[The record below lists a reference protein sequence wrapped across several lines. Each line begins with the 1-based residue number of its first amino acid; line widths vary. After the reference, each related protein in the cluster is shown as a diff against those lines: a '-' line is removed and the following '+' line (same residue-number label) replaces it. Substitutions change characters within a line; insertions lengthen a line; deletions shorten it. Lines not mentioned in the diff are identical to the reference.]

1 MKNLM
6 ILTLALGL
14 FYAAASPA
22 LAQEQPKPQPT
33 ETPSA
38 EEVEKEKAEREKN
51 AFRLLDQ
58 VIDEAQS
65 LRLIENRVRV
75 QVGAADMLWDRNQG
89 RARSLF
95 AMAGEG
101 VAELGRSTQ
110 STNNNP
116 RRNEA
121 ANQDRRAFQMRQ
133 ELVLAAA
140 KHDAQL
146 AYQLLAATKPPVPV
160 AQPSVD
166 PRVPRPP
173 MFTED
178 ALEQTLLGRIAALDP
193 KFAAQNA
200 EQMMEK
206 GQFPRTVTDVINQLY
221 KQDPDSAAKLADK
234 TVKKIQAA
242 NLLQNND
249 AATLA
254 QSLIMVGPRV
264 PGSST
269 TTTAA
274 TSGPATG
281 GPANT
286 GASIVFGGRGPV
298 LDQSQYVELLSTL
311 VDAALKITPATQNN
325 NQRPAT
331 GGRPT
336 PGGAGIG
343 PRGAVAVA
351 QSPQSTGGPTPAQT
365 EQINA
370 SRLFG
375 TMTAILPLLDQYL
388 PSKASTVRQKM
399 GELGMTPSQSPNLM
413 AQLGQNPSVDA
424 LIQAAA
430 TAPQQVQARL
440 YQQAAYKALDEGN
453 ADRARQITNDLLPAN
468 MRDVMLQRI
477 ETRELAK
484 KDSSTT
490 FEQLRQV
497 VNRLT
502 TDTDKIN
509 TLIDMASAAQKENP
523 KLATQLLDEARQMIN
538 HRASNYEQFEQ
549 QLRVAH
555 AFAAVDPARS
565 FEILDP
571 GISQI
576 NELLSAAA
584 ILNGFE
590 MNMFRDGEMSIQT
603 GNGLTSTIYRFGQE
617 LAELA
622 RVDFERSDTLA
633 GRFQL
638 AEPRIIT
645 RLAIVQGL
653 LNPRPQTPAG
663 PGGNPMRGVG
673 QFSGV
678 RPQ

>member
-1 MKNLM
+1 MKNLI

-14 FYAAASPA
+14 FYAASSPA

-33 ETPSA
+33 ATPSA

-95 AMAGEG
+95 TMAGEG

-110 STNNNP
+110 SNNNNP
-116 RRNEA
+116 RRNDA

-140 KHDAQL
+140 RHDAQL

-234 TVKKIQAA
+234 TLKKLQAA

-254 QSLIMVGPRV
+254 QSLIMAGPRL

-269 TTTAA
+269 TATT
-274 TSGPATG
+274 PATLG
-281 GPANT
+281 SV
-286 GASIVFGGRGPV
+286 SIVFGGRGPV
-298 LDQSQYVELLSTL
+298 LDQSQYVDLLSSL
-311 VDAALKITPATQNN
+311 VDAALKIAPPTQNN
-325 NQRPAT
+325 TQRPANVVV
-331 GGRPT
+331 RPT
-336 PGGAGIG
+336 PRGGGVG
-343 PRGAVAVA
+343 PGGAVAVA
-351 QSPQSTGGPTPAQT
+351 QSPQSTGGPTPAQL

-370 SRLFG
+370 RRLFG

-388 PSKASTVRQKM
+388 PSKAATVRQKM

-413 AQLGQNPSVDA
+413 AQLGPNPSVDA

-440 YQQAAYKALDEGN
+440 YQQAAFKALDEGN
-453 ADRARQITNDLLPAN
+453 SDRARQITNDLLPAN
-468 MRDVMLQRI
+468 MRDAMMQRI

-484 KDSSTT
+484 KDSTTT

-497 VNRLT
+497 VNRLS
-502 TDTDKIN
+502 TDTEKIN
-509 TLIDMASAAQKENP
+509 TLLDMASAAQKENP

-538 HRASNYEQFEQ
+538 HRATNYEQFEQ

-555 AFAAVDPARS
+555 AFATVDPARS

-571 GISQI
+571 GITQI

-590 MNMFRDGEMSIQT
+590 INMFRDGEMSIQS
-603 GNGLTSTIYRFGQE
+603 GNGLTSTIMRFGQE
-617 LAELA
+617 LAALA

-638 AEPRIIT
+638 AEPRIMT
-645 RLAIVQGL
+645 RLAMVQGL
-653 LNPRPQTPAG
+653 LSPRVQENVIP
-663 PGGNPMRGVG
+663 RGVG
-673 QFSGV
+673 QFSSA

>member
-1 MKNLM
+1 MKNLI

-14 FYAAASPA
+14 FYAAATQA
-22 LAQEQPKPQPT
+22 RAQEQPKPQPS

-110 STNNNP
+110 SNNNNP
-116 RRNEA
+116 RRNDA

-146 AYQLLAATKPPVPV
+146 AYQLLASTKPPAPV

-221 KQDPDSAAKLADK
+221 KQDPDAAAKLADK
-234 TVKKIQAA
+234 TVKKVQAA

-254 QSLIMVGPRV
+254 QSLIMGGPRV
-264 PGSST
+264 PGTST
-269 TTTAA
+269 TPATTPA
-274 TSGPATG
+274 TSGPA
-281 GPANT
+281 NFIF
-286 GASIVFGGRGPV
+286 GARGPV
-298 LDQSQYVELLSTL
+298 LDQSQYIELLSTF
-311 VDAALKITPATQNN
+311 VDAALKITPAPQNN
-325 NQRPAT
+325 NQRPAA
-331 GGRPT
+331 GGRPA
-336 PGGAGIG
+336 GGAGIG

-370 SRLFG
+370 RRLFG
-375 TMTAILPLLDQYL
+375 TMTGILPLLDQYL
-388 PSKASTVRQKM
+388 PSKASAVRQKM
-399 GELGMTPSQSPNLM
+399 TELGIAPSQPSNLM

-453 ADRARQITNDLLPAN
+453 TDRARQITNDLLPAN

-477 ETRELAK
+477 ETRELTK
-484 KDSSTT
+484 KDSSAT

-502 TDTDKIN
+502 TDTEKIN
-509 TLIDMASAAQKENP
+509 TLVEMAGAAQKENP

-538 HRASNYEQFEQ
+538 HRATNYEQFEQ

-555 AFAAVDPARS
+555 AFATVDPARS

-571 GISQI
+571 GIGQM
-576 NELLSAAA
+576 NELLSAAN

-590 MNMFRDGEMSIQT
+590 MNMFRDGEMSIQS
-603 GNGLTSTIYRFGQE
+603 GNGLTSMIYRFGQE

-653 LNPRPQTPAG
+653 LNTRTQTPGG
-663 PGGNPMRGVG
+663 PGVNTMRGGG
-673 QFSGV
+673 QFSSV

>member
-1 MKNLM
+1 MKKLM
-6 ILTLALGL
+6 TLTLALGL

-22 LAQEQPKPQPT
+22 FAQEQPKPQPT
-33 ETPSA
+33 EQPST

-75 QVGAADMLWDRNQG
+75 QIGAADMLWDRNQG

-110 STNNNP
+110 SNNNNP
-116 RRNEA
+116 RRNDA

-140 KHDAQL
+140 RHDAQL

-160 AQPSVD
+160 AQPTTD

-234 TVKKIQAA
+234 TVKKVQAA

-249 AATLA
+249 AANLA
-254 QSLIMVGPRV
+254 QSLIMAGPRV
-264 PGSST
+264 PASST
-269 TTTAA
+269 TTTPA
-274 TSGPATG
+274 TSGPA
-281 GPANT
+281 
-286 GASIVFGGRGPV
+286 SVVFGGRGPV
-298 LDQSQYVELLSTL
+298 LDQSLYLELLSTL
-311 VDAALKITPATQNN
+311 VDAALKVTPPTQNN
-325 NQRPAT
+325 NQRLVNAA
-331 GGRPT
+331 RPNARGAGVG
-336 PGGAGIG
+336 PGGT
-343 PRGAVAVA
+343 VAVA

-370 SRLFG
+370 RRLFG
-375 TMTAILPLLDQYL
+375 TMTAILPILDQYL
-388 PSKASTVRQKM
+388 PSKAATVRQKM
-399 GELGMTPSQSPNLM
+399 GELGMTQNPAPNYI

-424 LIQAAA
+424 LIQAGS
-430 TAPQQVQARL
+430 TAPQQIQSRL
-440 YQQAAYKALDEGN
+440 YQQAAFKALDEGN
-453 ADRARQITNDLLPAN
+453 TDRARQITNDLLPAN

-484 KDSSTT
+484 KNSATT

-497 VNRLT
+497 VNRLQ
-502 TDTDKIN
+502 TDTEKIN
-509 TLIDMASAAQKENP
+509 TLIDMANAAQKENP

-538 HRASNYEQFEQ
+538 HRAANYEQFEQ

-555 AFAAVDPARS
+555 AFATVDPARS

-571 GISQI
+571 AIGQI
-576 NELLSAAA
+576 NELLAAAA

-590 MNMFRDGEMSIQT
+590 INMFRDGEMSLQF
-603 GNGLTSTIYRFGQE
+603 GNGLTSTINRFGQE
-617 LAELA
+617 LAALA

-638 AEPRIIT
+638 AEPRIMT

-653 LNPRPQTPAG
+653 LNPRVQENINSPRG
-663 PGGNPMRGVG
+663 PG

>member
-1 MKNLM
+1 MKNLI

-14 FYAAASPA
+14 FYAASSPA

-33 ETPSA
+33 ATPSA

-101 VAELGRSTQ
+101 VAELARSTQ
-110 STNNNP
+110 SNNNNP
-116 RRNEA
+116 RRNDA

-140 KHDAQL
+140 RHDAQL

-234 TVKKIQAA
+234 TLKKLQAA

-249 AATLA
+249 AANLA
-254 QSLIMVGPRV
+254 QSLIMAGPRL
-264 PGSST
+264 PASST
-269 TTTAA
+269 TTT
-274 TSGPATG
+274 TPATPG
-281 GPANT
+281 
-286 GASIVFGGRGPV
+286 SVSVVFGGRGPV
-298 LDQSQYVELLSTL
+298 LDQSQYIDLLSSL
-311 VDAALKITPATQNN
+311 VDAALKIAPPTQNN
-325 NQRPAT
+325 TQRPANVVV
-331 GGRPT
+331 RPT
-336 PGGAGIG
+336 PRGGGVG
-343 PRGAVAVA
+343 PGGAVAVA
-351 QSPQSTGGPTPAQT
+351 QSPQSTGGPTPAQL

-370 SRLFG
+370 RRLFG

-388 PSKASTVRQKM
+388 PSKAATVRQKM

-413 AQLGQNPSVDA
+413 SQLGPNPSVDA

-440 YQQAAYKALDEGN
+440 YQQAAFKALDEGN
-453 ADRARQITNDLLPAN
+453 SDRARQITNDLLPAN
-468 MRDVMLQRI
+468 MRDAMMQRI

-484 KDSSTT
+484 KDSTTT

-497 VNRLT
+497 VNRLS
-502 TDTDKIN
+502 TDTEKIN
-509 TLIDMASAAQKENP
+509 TLLDRASAAQKENP

-538 HRASNYEQFEQ
+538 HRATNYEQFEQ

-555 AFAAVDPARS
+555 AFATVDPARS

-571 GISQI
+571 GITQI

-590 MNMFRDGEMSIQT
+590 INMFRDGEMSIQS
-603 GNGLTSTIYRFGQE
+603 GNGLTSTIMRFGQE
-617 LAELA
+617 LAALA

-638 AEPRIIT
+638 AEPRIMT
-645 RLAIVQGL
+645 RLAMVQGL
-653 LNPRPQTPAG
+653 LSPRVQENVIP
-663 PGGNPMRGVG
+663 RGVG
-673 QFSGV
+673 QFSSV